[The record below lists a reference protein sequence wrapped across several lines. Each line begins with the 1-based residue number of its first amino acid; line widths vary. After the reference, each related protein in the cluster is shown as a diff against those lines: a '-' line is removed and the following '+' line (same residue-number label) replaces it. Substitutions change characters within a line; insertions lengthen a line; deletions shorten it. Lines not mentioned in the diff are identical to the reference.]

1 MLCPYRRSRCA
12 LRRLVRFVFCF
23 AAPCSAINCEFSNH
37 YEGGVLVAKS
47 TLRMDQCKFHDNK
60 CGVNAIR
67 ESKLIMKK
75 CALNGGQY
83 GVDALGS
90 QIVVSESLFS
100 DIGEAVRAV
109 DSVVSEKNNMF
120 ENNIND
126 VVKR

>member
-1 MLCPYRRSRCA
+1 
-12 LRRLVRFVFCF
+12 
-23 AAPCSAINCEFSNH
+23 
-37 YEGGVLVAKS
+37 
-47 TLRMDQCKFHDNK
+47 
-60 CGVNAIR
+60 
-67 ESKLIMKK
+67 MKK

-126 VVKR
+126 VVKQ